1 MFISEWQESLKQYFV
16 VTSDAR
22 MELISWKKKL
32 KLSLQNRYTKSKILT
47 VRQYLNFSVMVSE
60 ESLFASKYWLPTTL

>member
-47 VRQYLNFSVMVSE
+47 VRQYLNFTVMVSE